1 MQANHWSIQL
11 SLTTRSP
18 RWRLCTKLVNPF
30 LVPLIIAIIDSS
42 PALSH
47 GACVIKLSKS
57 AWKTWTSIT
66 FHKPLELKLN
76 KFFPSFKCFV
86 CGLQRVA
93 FSTCL
98 FPMTDDQA
106 AVMNK
111 LAVTGYLTN
120 TSTDW
125 LLVNDRKKLAAGQ
138 WHYIIILYRFI
149 SAIKMNRM
157 AWALTV
163 DSAPQVSECEWAGL

>member
-66 FHKPLELKLN
+66 FHKLLELKLN
-76 KFFPSFKCFV
+76 KCFSIIQMFRLWSAACCLLHLFVPNDYAWWPSC
-86 CGLQRVA
+86 
-93 FSTCL
+93 SHE
-98 FPMTDDQA
+98 QA
-106 AVMNK
+106 
-111 LAVTGYLTN
+111 G
-120 TSTDW
+120 SHW
-125 LLVNDRKKLAAGQ
+125 LSDKHKHWLAAGQ
-138 WHYIIILYRFI
+138 WQKEAGCWSVTLYNNTI
-149 SAIKMNRM
+149 YPLLK
-157 AWALTV
+157 W
-163 DSAPQVSECEWAGL
+163 